1 MLTKG
6 AIGNLVNKYR
16 AVLKKCGL
24 LNVFGSLAVAGALV
38 LGGAGLAVAAASWG
52 PDKDVVITDT
62 ETLNNGEQAKNLTI
76 SGAANSL
83 TVSSS
88 TGHLY
93 VSGATTL
100 NDGGTLT
107 LNTGPHGLLGTTD
120 SAGEAADT
128 WTGSFSMTGGTLA
141 ITDSQMQMDAV
152 AISGGAA
159 TISDRIG
166 GGTNWDDGAMLVGGL
181 NGAATTVSG
190 GKVTVGDYGQLVGGQ
205 VNISG
210 GEVALN
216 GASGKDAILRSYGA
230 DNALTLSGDGK
241 ISVAASKYG
250 VLTAN
255 AVNISGGTLD
265 VAGNLTMAG
274 ALVKGQSLSGA
285 LKASGD
291 ATVNQTG
298 GTVNVETG
306 GALTVVEGV
315 TYTQTGGTLDNKG
328 TLTVNGLMD
337 LTSGTA
343 TNTGAINVVNSAT
356 GSGHTGRLQISDT
369 QLSAMVA
376 SGKIAVSG
384 DSGAQT
390 WGRIHLGENASVA
403 TNLLAATDTAN
414 KVFVGTHGSIQ
425 AQNLTLTGDNLAIN
439 ADARTK
445 ANSLTLT
452 PDTTNGDFTV
462 TAGQLFLKGED
473 GSALNVTGTG
483 GLSVN
488 GSSQRAELKLGELS
502 GDGAVNPGGSLK
514 ADITATGASA
524 KVRVNAGTWTLAE
537 GKTLDIQGGALTVG
551 GGTDIDYEGNL
562 PAALDVSAGSLK
574 SAAAGNGSTTGINV
588 LQNGVLAAASTTLM
602 KDSTTIADNLNKIWL
617 DNGGTLRV
625 TGLNTIS
632 TTDMQAYK
640 TALVAGGTGLINYGS
655 ATVTVSDADKGSTEN
670 SIKGAAAEGT
680 GALLDGK
687 TVEYAATSGVVTSNG
702 NFGADTLAITGG
714 DAAGNTVTANGD
726 LTLLG
731 DGTNLITVDTGEVTE
746 VAVAANKNL
755 NLGSAGAVSKGGTL
769 DSKVSLGNGSALNAA
784 AAEYT
789 VGDITAVADGN
800 GTVTASAGAT
810 LTAGDIGDS
819 TKNVGTVN
827 ATGGTVNA
835 ASIHTNTVTA
845 DGGQINAKTL
855 TASGAVT
862 VTDGVLIATGTG
874 SDASSVGSLALTNAQ
889 ASVGDLSVGGAATVD
904 SSSFQAG
911 NLDITGQTMQVLNS
925 TASIKELTATGGTF
939 FVDSAYVNIDGLA
952 ANTVDFALL
961 VGDGSVVN
969 IGGMGGADLS
979 TALAKAGM
987 SVGPNLTLG
996 DGQSAL
1002 ALASPVTVSGAGK
1015 IVVDAGVDASGQ
1027 IGGATVNHQAY
1038 FGADSVLVVDA
1049 SKLGADAAITSGAPT
1064 GSVTKTA
1071 VIDPDGHL
1079 QVVNATKGEVTL
1091 LDGFTGGISSDG
1103 ATGTDYGWVKNG
1115 VANPDRMLTSTA
1127 VVDPAGSVTLTN
1139 TVNKASDVLPGLDGE
1154 LNPAMAD
1161 VWDNAKNDVNAE
1173 AKGVR
1178 FLSRAA
1184 RADYIA
1190 DARQAA
1196 VTIESAARM
1205 ALVGAVPQMTMAAS
1219 NAAGNAVTQRTGLA
1233 QPGGNAIQSVALDGS
1248 IQTGASAGD
1257 AAKTGFA
1264 MWIMP
1269 LYQSSNGYGM
1279 KAGNFDMDFSG
1290 GLGGVALGADYTF
1303 DNAVRAGI
1311 TFNIG
1316 GGYAQG
1322 SGDLN
1327 ETTNN
1332 MNFWGIGAYAGW
1344 AQNNFGLT
1352 ADVNYTSTYNKLEQ
1366 DLPASMQMGKLKS
1379 DVTAYAISAGLRGE
1393 YKIETSAL
1401 DIIPHVGV
1409 RYMSLNTDEYDVK
1422 SGGTLLKGDAINQ
1435 SIWTFPVGVAFSK
1448 QIETGNGWHFK
1459 PSLDLAVI
1467 PAAGD
1472 IDARSDVR
1480 FTGTGTK
1487 AELDTQTMDYVS
1499 YMGQAGLEFGNET
1512 TSLGVNYNIQLGAK
1526 STAHGVFGTFR
1537 YEF

>member
-52 PDKDVVITDT
+52 PDKDVVITGT
-62 ETLNNGEQAKNLTI
+62 ETLNNGEQSKNLTI

-83 TVSSS
+83 TVNSS

-120 SAGEAADT
+120 SASEAADT
-128 WTGSFSMTGGTLA
+128 WTGSFGMTGGTLA

-216 GASGKDAILRSYGA
+216 GDSGKGAILRSYGA

-274 ALVKGQSLSGA
+274 ALVKGQSLSDA

-298 GTVNVETG
+298 GTVSVETG
-306 GALTVVEGV
+306 GALTVAEGV

-369 QLSAMVA
+369 QLVPMVA

-439 ADARTK
+439 ADARIK

-502 GDGAVNPGGSLK
+502 GDGAVNPGGSLN

-687 TVEYAATSGVVTSNG
+687 TVEYAATSGAVTSNG

-731 DGTNLITVDTGEVTE
+731 DGTNLITADTGEVTE

-827 ATGGTVNA
+827 ATGGTVNS

-939 FVDSAYVNIDGLA
+939 FVDPAYVNIDGLA
-952 ANTVDFALL
+952 ADTVDFALL
-961 VGDGSVVN
+961 VSDGSVVN
-969 IGGMGGADLS
+969 IGGTGGADLR
-979 TALAKAGM
+979 TALAQAGM
-987 SVGPNLTLG
+987 SVGPDLTLAT
-996 DGQSAL
+996 GQSGL
-1002 ALASPVTVSGAGK
+1002 ALTSPVTVSGAGK

-1049 SKLGADAAITSGAPT
+1049 SKF
-1064 GSVTKTA
+1064 
-1071 VIDPDGHL
+1071 H
-1079 QVVNATKGEVTL
+1079 
-1091 LDGFTGGISSDG
+1091 
-1103 ATGTDYGWVKNG
+1103 
-1115 VANPDRMLTSTA
+1115 
-1127 VVDPAGSVTLTN
+1127 
-1139 TVNKASDVLPGLDGE
+1139 
-1154 LNPAMAD
+1154 
-1161 VWDNAKNDVNAE
+1161 
-1173 AKGVR
+1173 
-1178 FLSRAA
+1178 
-1184 RADYIA
+1184 
-1190 DARQAA
+1190 RQALYKINHLSEYSGV
-1196 VTIESAARM
+1196 VT
-1205 ALVGAVPQMTMAAS
+1205 T
-1219 NAAGNAVTQRTGLA
+1219 
-1233 QPGGNAIQSVALDGS
+1233 
-1248 IQTGASAGD
+1248 
-1257 AAKTGFA
+1257 K
-1264 MWIMP
+1264 
-1269 LYQSSNGYGM
+1269 
-1279 KAGNFDMDFSG
+1279 DF
-1290 GLGGVALGADYTF
+1290 
-1303 DNAVRAGI
+1303 
-1311 TFNIG
+1311 
-1316 GGYAQG
+1316 
-1322 SGDLN
+1322 
-1327 ETTNN
+1327 
-1332 MNFWGIGAYAGW
+1332 
-1344 AQNNFGLT
+1344 T
-1352 ADVNYTSTYNKLEQ
+1352 ALEQ
-1366 DLPASMQMGKLKS
+1366 HQM
-1379 DVTAYAISAGLRGE
+1379 
-1393 YKIETSAL
+1393 
-1401 DIIPHVGV
+1401 
-1409 RYMSLNTDEYDVK
+1409 
-1422 SGGTLLKGDAINQ
+1422 
-1435 SIWTFPVGVAFSK
+1435 
-1448 QIETGNGWHFK
+1448 
-1459 PSLDLAVI
+1459 
-1467 PAAGD
+1467 
-1472 IDARSDVR
+1472 
-1480 FTGTGTK
+1480 
-1487 AELDTQTMDYVS
+1487 
-1499 YMGQAGLEFGNET
+1499 LEQG
-1512 TSLGVNYNIQLGAK
+1512 IQLM
-1526 STAHGVFGTFR
+1526 HI
-1537 YEF
+1537 E